1 MEIKSILTDDFE
13 HCYLCGRQAEQWH
26 HIFNK
31 YDKKRSERYGLLV
44 PLCAGCHRNIHD
56 RDEATNK
63 VLKRTA
69 QIKFEMIYSK
79 ELWFSEF
86 KRNYK

>member
-1 MEIKSILTDDFE
+1 MTDDFE
-13 HCYLCGRQAEQWH
+13 HCYLCGKQSQQWH

-31 YDKKRSERYGLLV
+31 YDKKRSEKFGLLV
-44 PLCAGCHRNIHD
+44 PLCAECHMRIHD

-86 KRNYK
+86 KRNYT